1 MDGNLLLDSSMERQS
16 TCELELDANISDVLN
31 KHMDKDGFM
40 LNPGLSAL
48 WEEEKKR
55 REYLNITKP
64 METPDLEVRDN
75 VMKIDNETEFRN
87 KLIVLLEHRLDY

>member
-1 MDGNLLLDSSMERQS
+1 MDDNLLFDRSVERQS
-16 TCELELDANISDVLN
+16 TCELELDANASDVLN

-55 REYLNITKP
+55 REHLSITKP

-75 VMKIDNETEFRN
+75 IMEIDNEIEFRN
-87 KLIVLLEHRLDY
+87 KLIMLLENRLIY